1 MNLFESG
8 FDPYQAMINMD
19 KNIQTLIAAHNTL
32 AKRVEEQGQVI
43 DVLIQG
49 LNNSN
54 KANEHLMREM
64 LTTITDK
71 TKEMR

>member
-1 MNLFESG
+1 LFDNN

-19 KNIQTLIAAHNTL
+19 KNIQALITAHNLL

-64 LTTITDK
+64 LSNITDK

>member
-1 MNLFESG
+1 MIDTN
-8 FDPYQAMINMD
+8 FDPYQALVNLD
-19 KNIQTLIAAHNTL
+19 KNVQTLIAAHNSL
-32 AKRVEEQGQVI
+32 ARRVEEQGHVI
-43 DVLIQG
+43 DVLVEG

>member
-1 MNLFESG
+1 MFDSN

-19 KNIQTLIAAHNTL
+19 KNIQALITAHNLL
-32 AKRVEEQGQVI
+32 AKRVEEQVHTI
-43 DVLIQG
+43 DILIEG

-71 TKEMR
+71 TKEIR

>member
-1 MNLFESG
+1 MFDNNW
-8 FDPYQAMINMD
+8 DPYQAMINMD

-32 AKRVEEQGQVI
+32 AKRVEEQGHVI
-43 DVLIQG
+43 DVLVEG

-54 KANEHLMREM
+54 RANEHLMREM
-64 LTTITDK
+64 FTNITEK

>member
-1 MNLFESG
+1 MFDNN
-8 FDPYQAMINMD
+8 FDPYQSMINMD
-19 KNIQTLIAAHNTL
+19 KNIQALIAAHNAL
-32 AKRVEEQGQVI
+32 AKRVEEQGHVI
-43 DVLIQG
+43 DTLIQG

-64 LTTITDK
+64 LTNITDK

>member
-1 MNLFESG
+1 MFDNT

-19 KNIQTLIAAHNTL
+19 KNIQAMITAHNLL
-32 AKRVEEQGQVI
+32 AKRVEEQGHVI
-43 DVLIQG
+43 DILIQG

-64 LTTITDK
+64 LSNITDK

>member
-1 MNLFESG
+1 MFDNT

-19 KNIQTLIAAHNTL
+19 KNIQAMITAHNLL

-43 DVLIQG
+43 DTLIQG

-54 KANEHLMREM
+54 KANELLMREM
-64 LTTITDK
+64 AQNIQLK
-71 TKEMR
+71 LQEVK

>member
-1 MNLFESG
+1 MFDNN
-8 FDPYQAMINMD
+8 FDPYQALINMD

-64 LTTITDK
+64 LTNINEK